1 MSIIF
6 ATKNTKYVKSMLY
19 LCKEGVLCVDELL
32 DKEFNRIV
40 GEVLKNKR
48 ERKGYSLQELSNKMK
63 KKVSRQTLNKYENN
77 LSNVRNGT
85 FISICEALGEHPPDV
100 FEEISLKYMR
110 YVDTHKEELMK
121 VEK

>member
-1 MSIIF
+1 M
-6 ATKNTKYVKSMLY
+6 
-19 LCKEGVLCVDELL
+19 DDLL

-77 LSNVRNGT
+77 QSNIRNGT
-85 FISICEALGEHPPDV
+85 FMDICHSLGENPAEV

-110 YVDTHKEELMK
+110 YVDKIK
-121 VEK
+121 NNKFQ

>member
-1 MSIIF
+1 MK
-6 ATKNTKYVKSMLY
+6 TN
-19 LCKEGVLCVDELL
+19 ELL

-40 GEVLKNKR
+40 GEVLKTKR

-77 LSNVRNGT
+77 LSNVRNGV
-85 FISICEALGEHPPDV
+85 FVSICEALGEYPPDV

-110 YVDTHKEELMK
+110 YVDQVKDSAFK
-121 VEK
+121 K